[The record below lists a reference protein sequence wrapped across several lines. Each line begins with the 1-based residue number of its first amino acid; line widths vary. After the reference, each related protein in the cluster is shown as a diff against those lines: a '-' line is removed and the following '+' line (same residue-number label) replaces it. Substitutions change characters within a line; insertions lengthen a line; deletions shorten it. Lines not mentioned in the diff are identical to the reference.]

1 MRAAADDPRGRCETP
16 PPPAGGRARRRDRPR
31 ASSCVYRLPRT
42 ASRPPI
48 RSAVRSGRA
57 ARTHAWG
64 KPSSYQA
71 TPLTHG
77 EPRRDTHQKKAT
89 HTAGMNLQ
97 SHLRGS
103 PPSAGD
109 GDPRRTNT
117 HASVSLCEEGPPVI
131 HKGAGLVKCHGLRAV
146 GRAGRRDG
154 RGGSGS
160 GPVIHSAARGG
171 PECLAGLEGS
181 IKWAAVSR
189 LVSGERPLTTHEL
202 ARAAAVHRRARRRRH

>member
-131 HKGAGLVKCHGLRAV
+131 HKGAGLVKVTGCGQSGARV
-146 GRAGRRDG
+146 GG
-154 RGGSGS
+154 
-160 GPVIHSAARGG
+160 
-171 PECLAGLEGS
+171 
-181 IKWAAVSR
+181 
-189 LVSGERPLTTHEL
+189 T
-202 ARAAAVHRRARRRRH
+202 AAAVAEAVQSSIRPRGAGRSVSRGSRAQSSGRPSVAW